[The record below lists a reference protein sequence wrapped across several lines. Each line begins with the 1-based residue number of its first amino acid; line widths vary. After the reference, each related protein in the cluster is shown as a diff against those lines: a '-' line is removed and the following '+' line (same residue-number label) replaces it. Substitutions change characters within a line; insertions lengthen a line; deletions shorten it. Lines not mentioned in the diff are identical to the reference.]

1 MNIDQ
6 IAQLVVTALT
16 TVWGYRTVAS
26 KLSNYV
32 PVEIYRIKVTELH
45 DQINALKIE
54 LAVLK
59 ERAK

>member
-16 TVWGYRTVAS
+16 TVWGYRAVAA
-26 KLSNYV
+26 KLTNYV
-32 PVEIYRIKVTELH
+32 PVDVYRVKVSELH
-45 DQINALKIE
+45 DQINGLKIE

-59 ERAK
+59 ERNK